1 MHRNTAILI
10 LVLAVIA
17 ALLIGL
23 NIGKTIN
30 PQQQL
35 APTPQLTTPAPSPLP
50 ENQITEFT
58 MPECGLSFRY
68 TNDFSI
74 ETATQSARLNSKIN
88 KDEHINVACAT
99 QIPRPPLT
107 PENIDKATIAGL
119 TVNLYH
125 DASAQD
131 GSPLDAV
138 IFTHPTNGLDVAF
151 LGFGDAFNQLLTTV
165 KLLTK

>member
-1 MHRNTAILI
+1 MQRNTAILI
-10 LVLAVIA
+10 LVLAVFA

-23 NIGKTIN
+23 NISKVMN

-35 APTPQLTTPAPSPLP
+35 VPTPQPTNPSPTPLP
-50 ENQITEFT
+50 ENKTTEF
-58 MPECGLSFRY
+58 MMSECGLSFRY
-68 TNDFSI
+68 ANDFSI
-74 ETATQSARLNSKIN
+74 ETATRSARLNSKTN
-88 KDEHINVACAT
+88 QNEHINIACAPE
-99 QIPRPPLT
+99 IPRPPLV
-107 PENIDKATIAGL
+107 PELIQEATIAGRM
-119 TVNLYH
+119 VNVYH

-165 KLLTK
+165 KLLP